1 MNENM
6 VSMGVDEL
14 EVQNMLTTLRL

>member
-6 VSMGVDEL
+6 VSMGVDENEIESML
-14 EVQNMLTTLRL
+14 FALVQ